1 MRFRAESTAVIPG
14 LEIKQS
20 AIGVPYDA
28 DPTRLPGPPWY
39 ASAAGSRARG
49 LGAGYSAGRSACP
62 LPRLSPHYIW
72 HRVPAGTRCR
82 SVTLTLTK
90 PRCALCLAGNRR
102 GPRAQCSDRSRIA
115 DFRATVRGYLPL
127 FARSNLACATAGSA
141 AIFHCRHTRHRSAE
155 QSLGTAFPMLQ
166 NGWREPGKLLASVS
180 AVSDRNG
187 VRQRSEDGRSVSWPT
202 DSCWLSRAPIP
213 RAVGSNLRR
222 DDGCPVHTCG

>member
-1 MRFRAESTAVIPG
+1 MTRSGCTARVPRLTVVPKSDDRVMRFRAESTAVIPG

-82 SVTLTLTK
+82 SVTLTSRS
-90 PRCALCLAGNRR
+90 PGVLCVSLVTGAAPGLN
-102 GPRAQCSDRSRIA
+102 ARIA
-115 DFRATVRGYLPL
+115 
-127 FARSNLACATAGSA
+127 
-141 AIFHCRHTRHRSAE
+141 
-155 QSLGTAFPMLQ
+155 
-166 NGWREPGKLLASVS
+166 
-180 AVSDRNG
+180 AVSPTFGRLYEGTYRCSRGQTWPARPPARPLSFTAVTPATGPPNNLSERPSQCCRTVG
-187 VRQRSEDGRSVSWPT
+187 VSQEN
-202 DSCWLSRAPIP
+202 C
-213 RAVGSNLRR
+213 
-222 DDGCPVHTCG
+222 